1 MSTSS
6 HYDLIIIG
14 TGPDSGTL
22 VCTLVPSDKKSLLLE
37 RGGYLPRE
45 KNN

>member
-1 MSTSS
+1 MLTSS
-6 HYDLIIIG
+6 RYNLIIIG
-14 TGPDSGTL
+14 SGPDSGTL
-22 VCTLVPSDKKSLLLE
+22 VYTLLPSDKKSLLLV

>member
-1 MSTSS
+1 MLTSS
-6 HYDLIIIG
+6 RYTLIIIG

-22 VCTLVPSDKKSLLLE
+22 VYTLLPSDKKSLLLVP
-37 RGGYLPRE
+37 GYLPRE